1 MRAKRFGPL
10 PKPGGFCG
18 GSGWPDPKGLN
29 DDELLDLIDSVTRRF
44 LSYLEP
50 LDADILA
57 RADLR
62 GQTIARIIH
71 DTGLDQAEIAGRLR
85 SARQSLCQFV
95 RHTLKPV
102 ESMQLPA

>member
-1 MRAKRFGPL
+1 MCAKRIGPF

-18 GSGWPDPKGLN
+18 GSDWPDPRGLN
-29 DDELLDLIDSVTRRF
+29 DDELLDLIESVTRRF

-62 GQTIARIIH
+62 GHPIARIIH
-71 DTGLDQAEIAGRLR
+71 DTGLEQAEIAGRLR
-85 SARQSLCQFV
+85 SARQSLCQFI

-102 ESMQLPA
+102 ESRQLPA